1 MSNLDISYMQNRSRL
16 LESES
21 DRLQREVD
29 NFTHKLEQQRRR
41 NASLDEQVSHM
52 SKEVRSKKD
61 ELQAKLPSVKEERR
75 LEVKIRTLEGN
86 LQQEM
91 VKLNDM
97 QSKNKELREKINVLR
112 REKQAYLEMFENMEQ
127 ELIEKAR
134 EAEKCNKEHLE
145 SSKAEEKYK
154 LKMLKLKAK
163 AEEDIAQ
170 LQSQFS
176 QMQSVIEEDRKKQNA
191 AVKEI
196 ANTLTSPDGRGTGE
210 DAVDPHTV
218 LEALYNKWSS
228 ACKERKRVV
237 DQYHKNIRILS
248 DAFNQ
253 IREATGIDDIDEMV
267 TAFIKSEEQH
277 YALYSYVN
285 SLNTEL
291 DGLEERYQYLSKH
304 YEQLRNL
311 LDQEK
316 SSNIA
321 VATELNDQIRELNEE
336 KNNTLEE
343 IQALKDE
350 ISSIQEP
357 VEEMIKEF
365 EECNFTLEFNKK
377 LTRDEGFLVN
387 EQNVEQYLGELE
399 EYLSSLITHLA
410 YENGKK
416 GAALSAILAEDFPS
430 KTDKEV
436 PQFLSDL
443 LQAENIVE
451 DVETEDNTPLTIK
464 DFQAKSKEI
473 YMSKLQ
479 KDEQGKSY

>member
-1 MSNLDISYMQNRSRL
+1 MSNLDLSYMHGKSRL

-41 NASLDEQVSHM
+41 NASLDEQVGHM
-52 SKEVRSKKD
+52 SKEVRAKKD

-75 LEVKIRTLEGN
+75 LEVKIRTLESN

-112 REKQAYLEMFENMEQ
+112 REKQAYLEMFDNMEQ
-127 ELIEKAR
+127 ELIDKAR

-163 AEEDIAQ
+163 AEDEIAQ
-170 LQSQFS
+170 LQSQFTA
-176 QMQSVIEEDRKKQNA
+176 MQSVIEEDRKKQNA

-196 ANTLTSPDGRGTGE
+196 ANTLTSPDGKGNSE

-304 YEQLRNL
+304 YEQLRNI

-321 VATELNDQIRELNEE
+321 VATELNDQIRQLNEE
-336 KNNTLEE
+336 KQSTQEE
-343 IQALKDE
+343 IQSLKDE

-416 GAALSAILAEDFPS
+416 GAALSAILADDLPS

-436 PQFLSDL
+436 PKFLSEL
-443 LQAENIVE
+443 LQADNIVE
-451 DVETEDNTPLTIK
+451 DVETEENVPLTIK

-473 YMSKLQ
+473 YLARQINNDPSKT
-479 KDEQGKSY
+479 S